1 MTKADLREKI
11 KVLAVDILDK
21 KTKVDNAALAYPEIQ
36 KFPPLKDIIVNLLT
50 DEFDSFIESVD
61 WVAPRPTTFRINLL
75 NGENF
80 LLMYTI
86 KSWIGQVQGKKY
98 YLLNLDEEERCA
110 LAINRLLRVGPASG
124 AEVEG
129 EADADA
135 GADAD
140 TGGTEVEDEVDVN
153 VDVEA

>member
-1 MTKADLREKI
+1 MTKAELRQKI
-11 KVLAVDILDK
+11 KTLAVQVIASK
-21 KTKVDNAALAYPEIQ
+21 AKTDDAALAYDELV
-36 KFPPLKDIIVNLLT
+36 KFPALKDIIVDLLT
-50 DEFDSFIESVD
+50 DQFDSFLESVD

-75 NGENF
+75 NGQNF
-80 LLMYTI
+80 LLMFTD

-124 AEVEG
+124 ADMEG
-129 EADADA
+129 EATDTEDAA
-135 GADAD
+135 P
-140 TGGTEVEDEVDVN
+140 EVEDEVDVN

>member
-1 MTKADLREKI
+1 MTAAELREKI
-11 KVLAVDILDK
+11 QILAKQVYADTVKADA
-21 KTKVDNAALAYPEIQ
+21 AALAYPEIQ
-36 KFPPLKDIIVNLLT
+36 KFPPLKDIIIDLLT
-50 DEFDSFIESVD
+50 NEFDSFIESVD

-86 KSWIGQVQGKKY
+86 KSWIGQVSGKKY

-110 LAINRLLRVGPASG
+110 LAINRLLRVGPESG

-129 EADADA
+129 EASAEADA
-135 GADAD
+135 GE
-140 TGGTEVEDEVDVN
+140 TEVEDEVDVN

>member
-1 MTKADLREKI
+1 MTKAELRQKI
-11 KVLAVDILDK
+11 KTLAVQVMASK
-21 KTKVDNAALAYPEIQ
+21 AKTDDAALAYDELV
-36 KFPPLKDIIVNLLT
+36 KFPALKDIIVDLLT
-50 DEFDSFIESVD
+50 DQFDSFLESVD

-80 LLMYTI
+80 LLMFTDR
-86 KSWIGQVQGKKY
+86 SWIGQVEGKKY

-124 AEVEG
+124 AEMEG
-129 EADADA
+129 EAT
-135 GADAD
+135 D
-140 TGGTEVEDEVDVN
+140 TEAAAPAEEEEVDVN

>member
-1 MTKADLREKI
+1 MTAAELREKI
-11 KVLAVDILDK
+11 KILARQVYTDVVKAD
-21 KTKVDNAALAYPEIQ
+21 DAALAHPEIQ
-36 KFPPLKDIIVNLLT
+36 KFPPLKDIIIDLLT
-50 DEFDSFIESVD
+50 NEFDSFIESVD

-86 KSWIGQVQGKKY
+86 KSWIGQVSGKKY

-110 LAINRLLRVGPASG
+110 LAINRLLRVGPESG

-129 EADADA
+129 EAGADADA
-135 GADAD
+135 GAD
-140 TGGTEVEDEVDVN
+140 TGETEVEDEVDVN

>member
-1 MTKADLREKI
+1 MTAAELREKI
-11 KVLAVDILDK
+11 QILAKQVYADTVKAD
-21 KTKVDNAALAYPEIQ
+21 DAALAYPEIQ
-36 KFPPLKDIIVNLLT
+36 KFPPLKDIIIDLLT
-50 DEFDSFIESVD
+50 NEFDSFIESVD

-86 KSWIGQVQGKKY
+86 KSWIGQVSGKKY

-110 LAINRLLRVGPASG
+110 LAINRLLRVGPDSG
-124 AEVEG
+124 VDVEG
-129 EADADA
+129 
-135 GADAD
+135 GADAEAGAEAD
-140 TGGTEVEDEVDVN
+140 TGETEVEDEVDVN

>member
-1 MTKADLREKI
+1 MTAAELRQKI
-11 KVLAVDILDK
+11 RLLAKQVYSDVV
-21 KTKVDNAALAYPEIQ
+21 KTDEAALAYPEIQ

-50 DEFDSFIESVD
+50 NEFDSFIESVD

-75 NGENF
+75 NGESF

-86 KSWIGQVQGKKY
+86 KSWIGTVEGKKY

-129 EADADA
+129 KADA
-135 GADAD
+135 GAD
-140 TGGTEVEDEVDVN
+140 TGETEVEDEVDVN